1 MAELRRGGG
10 VPATM
15 GKGGW
20 AWELHWGEMKPFPRS
35 IGAGEGRRWEL
46 SGEAVG
52 GGNHGSQRLFWAGL
66 RSGETAWEL
75 QRGEVKVE
83 VGSNRVGVGWRGYS
97 AELRQDRRPWRAAT
111 PLQSREEL
119 ELWL

>member
-1 MAELRRGGG
+1 MRHGGG
-10 VPATM
+10 IPATM
-15 GKGGW
+15 GRGGW
-20 AWELHWGEMKPFPRS
+20 AWELRWGEMKPFPRS
-35 IGAGEGRRWEL
+35 IRAGEGRRWEL

-111 PLQSREEL
+111 PLQSRGEL